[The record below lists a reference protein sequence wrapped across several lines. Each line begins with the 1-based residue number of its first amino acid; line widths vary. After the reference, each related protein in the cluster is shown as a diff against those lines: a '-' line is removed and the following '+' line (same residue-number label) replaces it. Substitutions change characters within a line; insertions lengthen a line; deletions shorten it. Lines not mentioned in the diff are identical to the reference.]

1 MPKRSVTLQS
11 TMSVLRIVGL
21 AIALMLSVAGTCRA
35 QSIAAFDRLA
45 GQWSGSGT
53 IELSNSGHE
62 SIRCRAAYDVLN
74 AQRKL
79 ELNIR
84 CASESFNFDLRASAN
99 YSSGAITGNWSETNR
114 GLAGTITGRAEGDRF
129 QVVARASS
137 FTATLTLITHGGRQS
152 VMIRSHDNQA
162 SIKGVSINL
171 KRSS

>member
-1 MPKRSVTLQS
+1 
-11 TMSVLRIVGL
+11 MSLLRRVGL
-21 AIALMLSVAGTCRA
+21 AIVLVVSVAGTCRA
-35 QSIAAFDRLA
+35 QSIAPFDRLA

-53 IELSNSGHE
+53 INLSNGTHE

-79 ELNIR
+79 QLSIR
-84 CASESFNFDLRASAN
+84 CASDSFNFDLRGSAN
-99 YSSGAITGNWSETNR
+99 YSSGAITGNWSESNR
-114 GLAGTITGRAEGDRF
+114 GVAGTISGRAEGDRF
-129 QVVARASS
+129 QVVATASA

-162 SIKGVSINL
+162 SIRGVSINL